1 MMWKHGVGGTST
13 TLGAR
18 FGLSPRPITY
28 NGVTLGKPH
37 RDLSAS
43 QFPSPCYKNNVCL
56 TLTSRLGMRLRLCC
70 SLKTPGKEMRLCQCS
85 CSQGL
90 NWDRSPTLSLQDMH
104 IDRIVGVQEWSW
116 NRKFT
121 RNWNVGCKLINSNK
135 PTYMVPNSI
144 CD

>member
-13 TLGAR
+13 TLRAR

-43 QFPSPCYKNNVCL
+43 QCPFPCYKNNVCL

-70 SLKTPGKEMRLCQCS
+70 SLKTPGKEMRLCPCS
-85 CSQGL
+85 CSQG
-90 NWDRSPTLSLQDMH
+90 
-104 IDRIVGVQEWSW
+104 
-116 NRKFT
+116 
-121 RNWNVGCKLINSNK
+121 
-135 PTYMVPNSI
+135 
-144 CD
+144 